1 MIHPD
6 CLWIPSPNYGY
17 PRGVLKQLAV
27 KIQEANRSG
36 EFWHSIVGSL
46 AAAKNRFLNPA
57 EEASAHFLFPRD
69 GIPTQMVDSDD
80 AAWHSGNY
88 LANLHFHGFEF
99 EGGAPGNLSE
109 PLTENQIEW
118 GIKITRWL
126 RDVHNSPQIYVRR
139 ETLWEH
145 NEVQATA
152 CPSGR
157 IPWERLISEMEP
169 IEEEDM
175 RLITIKTQSSPTQWV
190 TDGMTRWPFT
200 TQAILTE
207 FAGLGLMENQSHII
221 ITDALMDSIPKIP
234 ASGSSG
240 DGLTRE
246 EAIEANQE
254 AARRGTG

>member
-27 KIQEANRSG
+27 KIQEVNRSG
-36 EFWHSIVGSL
+36 EFWHSMVGSL
-46 AAAKNRFLNPA
+46 VAAKHRFLNPA

-69 GIPTQMVDSDD
+69 GIPTQMVDSED

-109 PLTENQIEW
+109 PLTDNQIEW
-118 GIKITRWL
+118 GIKITHWL
-126 RDVHNSPQIYVRR
+126 RDVHNSPKIYVRR

-157 IPWERLISEMEP
+157 IPWARLISSL
-169 IEEEDM
+169 EDDM
-175 RLITIKTQSSPTQWV
+175 DEATVRKIAKQE
-190 TDGMTRWPFT
+190 
-200 TQAILTE
+200 AE
-207 FAGLGLMENQSHII
+207 FAVMVNNDNHGGFNQYNLELIERMIRNFSGGSGY
-221 ITDALMDSIPKIP
+221 TDAQAVKAVKDKL
-234 ASGSSG
+234 
-240 DGLTRE
+240 
-246 EAIEANQE
+246 
-254 AARRGTG
+254 